1 MLPGFL
7 AQKQPVLHSILM
19 RGVVKMHRRRHWR
32 RRPPR
37 HLGRRV
43 TVFFILV
50 LLLASCVYGYLD
62 LLELVAV
69 YGESRCRNLVTQ
81 LVLDAAAETKTAE
94 KLSAFTTVDNKSLV
108 TLDSNAIRSY
118 QAAVGKCLTQ
128 KLDGLEEQAYPVP
141 IGTVIGGVLLMERGP
156 LIEIR
161 FIPVG
166 SARVS
171 VDSTL
176 QQAGV
181 NQVLYRV
188 VLELTVDMT
197 VVVPG
202 GTRAVSCDQ
211 QVVLEEVL
219 LTGQVPMLYGG

>member
-1 MLPGFL
+1 
-7 AQKQPVLHSILM
+7 M
-19 RGVVKMHRRRHWR
+19 RRRRHRR
-32 RRPPR
+32 RRPPK

-43 TVFFILV
+43 SAFLILA
-50 LLLASCVYGYLD
+50 LLLASCVYGYQD

-94 KLSAFTTVDNKSLV
+94 KLSTFTIAEDKSLV

-118 QAAVGKCLTQ
+118 QAAVGKCLSQ
-128 KLDGLEEQAYPVP
+128 KLDGLQEQAYPVP

-188 VLELTVDMT
+188 VLELSVDMT
-197 VVVPG
+197 VVLPG
-202 GTRAVSCDQ
+202 GTKAVSCDQ

>member
-1 MLPGFL
+1 
-7 AQKQPVLHSILM
+7 M
-19 RGVVKMHRRRHWR
+19 RRRRHRRR
-32 RRPPR
+32 RPLKHPGPR
-37 HLGRRV
+37 LLAMLAAAV
-43 TVFFILV
+43 
-50 LLLASCVYGYLD
+50 LLASCIYGYQD
-62 LLELVAV
+62 LLELVSV
-69 YGESRCRNLVTQ
+69 YGENRCRNLVTQ

-94 KLSAFTTVDNKSLV
+94 KLSSFTETDGKSLI

-171 VDSTL
+171 VDSSL

-188 VLELTVDMT
+188 VLDLTVDMT

-202 GTRAVSCDQ
+202 GTRTVSCDQ

-219 LTGQVPMLYGG
+219 LTGQVPLLYGG

>member
-1 MLPGFL
+1 
-7 AQKQPVLHSILM
+7 M
-19 RGVVKMHRRRHWR
+19 RRRRHWR
-32 RRPPR
+32 RRPLK
-37 HLGRRV
+37 HFGRRI
-43 TVFFILV
+43 TAFLILA
-50 LLLASCVYGYLD
+50 LLLGSCVYGYLD

-69 YGESRCRNLVTQ
+69 YGESRCLNLVTQ

-94 KLSAFTTVDNKSLV
+94 KLSTFTTDEDKSLV
-108 TLDSNAIRSY
+108 TLDSNAVRSY
-118 QAAVGKCLTQ
+118 QAAVGKCLSQ
-128 KLDGLEEQAYPVP
+128 KLDGLQEQAYPVP

-188 VLELTVDMT
+188 IMTLSAELTVLL
-197 VVVPG
+197 PG
-202 GTRAVSCDQ
+202 GSTN
-211 QVVLEEVL
+211 VVCRQDFILEEIL
-219 LTGQVPMLYGG
+219 LTGQVPLLYGG

>member
-1 MLPGFL
+1 MLDIKKIKENPDAVKAGL
-7 AQKQPVLHSILM
+7 KAKEVDCDA
-19 RGVVKMHRRRHWR
+19 VVDK
-32 RRPPR
+32 
-37 HLGRRV
+37 
-43 TVFFILV
+43 I
-50 LLLASCVYGYLD
+50 
-62 LLELVAV
+62 LELD
-69 YGESRCRNLVTQ
+69 GQIRNLKTTT
-81 LVLDAAAETKTAE
+81 ETKTAE
-94 KLSAFTTVDNKSLV
+94 KLSTFTTAEDKSLV

-118 QAAVGKCLTQ
+118 QAAVGKCLSQ
-128 KLDGLEEQAYPVP
+128 KLDGLQEQAYPVP

-188 VLELTVDMT
+188 VLELSVDMT
-197 VVVPG
+197 VVLPG
-202 GTRAVSCDQ
+202 GTKAVSCDQ

>member
-1 MLPGFL
+1 
-7 AQKQPVLHSILM
+7 M
-19 RGVVKMHRRRHWR
+19 RRRRHWR
-32 RRPPR
+32 RRPPKHFGR
-37 HLGRRV
+37 HVSAFL
-43 TVFFILV
+43 ILA
-50 LLLASCVYGYLD
+50 LLLGSCVYGYLD

-94 KLSAFTTVDNKSLV
+94 KLSTFTIAEDKSLV

-118 QAAVGKCLTQ
+118 QAAVGKCLSQ
-128 KLDGLEEQAYPVP
+128 KLDGLQEQAYPVP

-188 VLELTVDMT
+188 VLELSVDMT
-197 VVVPG
+197 VVLPG
-202 GTRAVSCDQ
+202 GTKAVSCDQ

>member
-1 MLPGFL
+1 
-7 AQKQPVLHSILM
+7 M
-19 RGVVKMHRRRHWR
+19 RRRRHWR
-32 RRPPR
+32 RRPPK
-37 HLGRRV
+37 HFGRRI
-43 TVFFILV
+43 TVFLILA
-50 LLLASCVYGYLD
+50 LLLGSCVYGYLD

-94 KLSAFTTVDNKSLV
+94 KLSTFTTAEDKSLV
-108 TLDSNAIRSY
+108 TLDSIAIRSY
-118 QAAVGKCLTQ
+118 QAAVGKCLSQ
-128 KLDGLEEQAYPVP
+128 KLDGLQEQAYPVP

-188 VLELTVDMT
+188 VLELSVDMT
-197 VVVPG
+197 VVLPG
-202 GTRAVSCDQ
+202 GTRAISCDQ

>member
-1 MLPGFL
+1 
-7 AQKQPVLHSILM
+7 M
-19 RGVVKMHRRRHWR
+19 RRRRHRRRRSPKH
-32 RRPPR
+32 PGPR
-37 HLGRRV
+37 
-43 TVFFILV
+43 
-50 LLLASCVYGYLD
+50 LLALLVAAALIGSCIYGYRD

-69 YGESRCRNLVTQ
+69 YGENRCRNLVTQ

-94 KLSAFTTVDNKSLV
+94 KLSSFTQADDKSLV
-108 TLDSNAIRSY
+108 TLDSNAVRSY
-118 QAAVGKCLTQ
+118 QAAVGKCLSQ

-156 LIEIR
+156 EVEIR
-161 FIPVG
+161 FLPVG
-166 SARVS
+166 NARVT
-171 VDSTL
+171 VDSSL

-188 VLELTVDMT
+188 VLELAVDMT

-202 GTRAVSCDQ
+202 GTRAISCEQ

-219 LTGQVPMLYGG
+219 LTGQVPLLYGG

>member
-1 MLPGFL
+1 M
-7 AQKQPVLHSILM
+7 IL
-19 RGVVKMHRRRHWR
+19 G
-32 RRPPR
+32 
-37 HLGRRV
+37 
-43 TVFFILV
+43 
-50 LLLASCVYGYLD
+50 LLLASCVYGYRD

-94 KLSAFTTVDNKSLV
+94 KLSSFTTVENKSLV
-108 TLDSNAIRSY
+108 TLDSNAVRSY
-118 QAAVGKCLTQ
+118 QAAVGKCLSQ

-188 VLELTVDMT
+188 VLELSVDMT
-197 VVVPG
+197 VVLPG

>member
-1 MLPGFL
+1 
-7 AQKQPVLHSILM
+7 M
-19 RGVVKMHRRRHWR
+19 RRRRHWR
-32 RRPPR
+32 RRPPK
-37 HLGRRV
+37 HFERRI
-43 TVFFILV
+43 TAFLILA
-50 LLLASCVYGYLD
+50 LLLGSCVYGYLD

-81 LVLDAAAETKTAE
+81 LVLDAAAETKTDE
-94 KLSAFTTVDNKSLV
+94 KLSTFTTAEDKSLV

-118 QAAVGKCLTQ
+118 QAAVGKCLSQ
-128 KLDGLEEQAYPVP
+128 KLDGLQEQAYPVP

-188 VLELTVDMT
+188 VLELSVDMT
-197 VVVPG
+197 VVLPG
-202 GTRAVSCDQ
+202 GTKAVSCDQ

>member
-1 MLPGFL
+1 MAFL
-7 AQKQPVLHSILM
+7 ILA
-19 RGVVKMHRRRHWR
+19 
-32 RRPPR
+32 
-37 HLGRRV
+37 
-43 TVFFILV
+43 
-50 LLLASCVYGYLD
+50 LLLGSCVYGYLD

-94 KLSAFTTVDNKSLV
+94 KLSTFTTTEGKSLV
-108 TLDSNAIRSY
+108 TLDSNAIRNY
-118 QAAVGKCLTQ
+118 QAAVGKCLSQ
-128 KLDGLEEQAYPVP
+128 KLDGLQEQAYPVP

-188 VLELTVDMT
+188 VLELSVDMT
-197 VVVPG
+197 VVLPG
-202 GTRAVSCDQ
+202 GTKAVSCDQ

>member
-1 MLPGFL
+1 
-7 AQKQPVLHSILM
+7 M
-19 RGVVKMHRRRHWR
+19 RRRRHWR
-32 RRPPR
+32 RWQPKCFC
-37 HLGRRV
+37 RRMAGLL
-43 TVFFILV
+43 ILV
-50 LLLASCVYGYLD
+50 LLLGSCVYGYRD
-62 LLELVAV
+62 LLGLVAV

-94 KLSAFTTVDNKSLV
+94 KLSTFITAEDKSLV
-108 TLDSNAIRSY
+108 TLDSAAVRSY
-118 QAAVGKCLTQ
+118 QAAVGKCLSQ
-128 KLDGLEEQAYPVP
+128 KLNGLQEQAYPVP

-188 VLELTVDMT
+188 VLNLSVDMT
-197 VVVPG
+197 VVLPG
-202 GTRAVSCDQ
+202 GTKAVSCDQ